1 MGKSQNLQQ
10 KKIDIKTETELDRLS
25 DRSLRSGAIFGCT
38 SGMTFVLGERNNDCK
53 FFKSFQTNK
62 QTGTKQKKK
71 TQTNRCVLP
80 LRMPNDDSFETI

>member
-25 DRSLRSGAIFGCT
+25 DRSLRSGATFVCT
-38 SGMTFVLGERNNDCK
+38 WVMTFVLGERNIDCK

-62 QTGTKQKKK
+62 LEQNKTKQ
-71 TQTNRCVLP
+71 TQTNGCVLP